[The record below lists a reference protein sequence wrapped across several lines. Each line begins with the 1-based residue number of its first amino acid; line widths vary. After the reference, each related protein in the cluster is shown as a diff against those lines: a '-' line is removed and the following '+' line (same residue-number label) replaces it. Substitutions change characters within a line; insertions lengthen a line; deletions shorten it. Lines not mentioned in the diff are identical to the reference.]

1 MEFKTTEVDGQT
13 LKGEYFLIQFTF
25 PKEGLERIDGQDRIE
40 EGVKIGAVGLNI
52 AQNCTYQSK
61 FFFRMKSDQQL
72 LTFAIRVMETNNS
85 TIWRRMWVRRQGA
98 STGAYRDMCR
108 RMERR

>member
-61 FFFRMKSDQQL
+61 LFFSHEVR
-72 LTFAIRVMETNNS
+72 S
-85 TIWRRMWVRRQGA
+85 TI
-98 STGAYRDMCR
+98 TYFCH
-108 RMERR
+108 